1 MKKFL
6 SGALVLGAVLLSADS
21 AEAQLRDVKML
32 TLDAAKTMADA
43 AEAEADANGWSV
55 VIAIVDDA
63 GDLVL
68 LRRSDA
74 VQRGSIDI
82 AIAKARTAARLRRD
96 TKALADAVAGGRTE
110 ILSADLMA
118 LEGGVAI
125 VLDGQALGGI
135 GASGVQSS
143 QDAQIAR
150 AGLAALTP

>member
-1 MKKFL
+1 MKRIF
-6 SGALVLGAVLLSADS
+6 SSVLVLAGFLTSVGGVQ
-21 AEAQLRDVKML
+21 AQLREVNVL
-32 TLDAAKTMADA
+32 TLEAAKAMADA

-68 LRRSDA
+68 LRRADA
-74 VQRGSIDI
+74 VQRGSIEI

-96 TKALADAVAGGRTE
+96 TKSLADAVAAGRTE
-110 ILSADLMA
+110 ILSAGLMA

-125 VLDGQALGGI
+125 TLDGQALGGI

-150 AGLAALTP
+150 AGLAALRP